1 MPIWATSHPAAWS
14 STQKGR
20 PENFRDGLSSRVLP
34 GCLLQ
39 YSCSLGL
46 TRTRPH
52 RQVLTPLTGG
62 WAWGVGRLKKR
73 LLPRRLRKRHPRGCP
88 KTTVPAQL
96 RVGAAPGDPRKRPFT
111 RCCTRARPGLLRK
124 RPKVCALIQ
133 QGAADPCFVALA
145 ICITPGRRRTCFR
158 GAATPKVK
166 RILLA
171 FLDTRGPQRSKTSGR
186 PSRSRMEFMM
196 ECTPPLGTRTGCM
209 TWRSGTAFTSTF
221 AGTASSTTMA

>member
-14 STQKGR
+14 STKKGR

-52 RQVLTPLTGG
+52 RQVLTPLAGG
-62 WAWGVGRLKKR
+62 WAWGVGRLKNGR
-73 LLPRRLRKRHPRGCP
+73 SRVACGSGTPGVARRRPFSHSCGW
-88 KTTVPAQL
+88 
-96 RVGAAPGDPRKRPFT
+96 GAAPGDPRKRPFT
-111 RCCTRARPGLLRK
+111 CCYARARPGLLRK

-145 ICITPGRRRTCFR
+145 ICITPGRWRARFR
-158 GAATPKVK
+158 GTATPKFK

-171 FLDTRGPQRSKTSGR
+171 FSDDGGLSARILRADRVGR
-186 PSRSRMEFMM
+186 A
-196 ECTPPLGTRTGCM
+196 
-209 TWRSGTAFTSTF
+209 W
-221 AGTASSTTMA
+221 SS